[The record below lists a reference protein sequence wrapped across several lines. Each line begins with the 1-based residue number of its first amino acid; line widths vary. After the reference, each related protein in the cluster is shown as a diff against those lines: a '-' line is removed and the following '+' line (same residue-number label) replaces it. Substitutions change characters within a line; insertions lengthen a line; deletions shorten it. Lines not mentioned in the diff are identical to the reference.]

1 LWANYAENM
10 ASGVDESTA
19 YAIGASLGRASNPKT
34 WNAAIWYQ
42 ELDADSLFGQFVDSD
57 FGDGRTDS
65 KGFVI
70 RGAYA
75 PVRNFNIQATY
86 FLNTINKDETSDPY
100 FAVNDSLD
108 YDRLQIDL
116 NYKF

>member
-1 LWANYAENM
+1 
-10 ASGVDESTA
+10 
-19 YAIGASLGRASNPKT
+19 
-34 WNAAIWYQ
+34 
-42 ELDADSLFGQFVDSD
+42 
-57 FGDGRTDS
+57 RTDT
-65 KGFVI
+65 KGIVV

-86 FLNTINKDETSDPY
+86 FMNTLNKDETRDAT
-100 FAVNDSLD
+100 FAVDDSLD

>member
-1 LWANYAENM
+1 M
-10 ASGVDESTA
+10 GV
-19 YAIGASLGRASNPKT
+19 SLGRASNPKT
-34 WNAAIWYQ
+34 WAAALWYQ
-42 ELDADSLFGQFVDSD
+42 DLDANSLFGQFIDSD
-57 FGDGRTDS
+57 FGDGRTDT
-65 KGFVI
+65 KGIVI

-86 FLNTINKDETSDPY
+86 FMNTLNKDETRDAT